1 MPMKRRLF
9 LLSAGLAAAGVSA
22 AASPLL
28 PLLARKP
35 GKGSTKGQPVLVLLE
50 LKGGNDGLNTVI
62 PYRDPA
68 YRSARPTLAIDD
80 GPLLGDDLILHP
92 ALSPLMGAW
101 GAKRLAFALGV
112 GWAKPNR
119 SHFRAQD
126 QWATGTLAGEGDGWF
141 ATAVARGQEQRSLVV
156 LGPSGSAA
164 LEGAGALNVQMD
176 PQAQQEAGRGRRNDP
191 LEPSRAGSNLIL
203 RRMLELEAAGNQEV
217 QRLSQSLAALPN
229 GLTLPRGSL
238 GQQVGLA
245 LRLIGSPDPPA
256 VIQIEPGGFAG
267 FDTHAQQLVRHGR
280 SLSQLGDALAAF
292 DQGLRLMTNRPQVSL
307 LAVSEF
313 GRRLQQNASGGTDHG
328 SASVAL
334 LLGDGVPHPFLGS
347 YPSLTD
353 LDERGDLV
361 PSFSPVQLY
370 DKMMVYS

>member
-1 MPMKRRLF
+1 MKRRLF

-28 PLLARKP
+28 PLLARRTAR
-35 GKGSTKGQPVLVLLE
+35 GSTKGQPVLVLLE

-68 YRSARPTLAIDD
+68 YRSARPTLAIND
-80 GPLLGDDLILHP
+80 GPLLGDDLMLHP

-112 GWAKPNR
+112 GWSEPSR

-126 QWATGTLAGEGDGWF
+126 QWATGTPAGQGDGWF
-141 ATAVARGQEQRSLVV
+141 ATAVASQELERSLVA

-164 LEGAGALNVQMD
+164 LEGSDVLSVQMN
-176 PQAQQEAGRGRRNDP
+176 PQGMREARQGNRDNS
-191 LEPSRAGSNLIL
+191 LHPSRAGANGIL
-203 RRMLELEAAGNQEV
+203 RRILELEAAGNQEV
-217 QRLSQSLAALPN
+217 QRLLQSLGPLPQ
-229 GLTLPRGSL
+229 GLDLPRGGL

-245 LRLIGSPDPPA
+245 LRLIGSPEPPA

-267 FDTHAQQLVRHGR
+267 FDTHAQQLPRHGR
-280 SLSQLGDALAAF
+280 SLTELGDALAAF
-292 DQGLRLMTNRPQVSL
+292 DQGLQLMSNRPQVTL

-313 GRRLQQNASGGTDHG
+313 GRRLQQNGSGGTDHG
-328 SASVAL
+328 SASVAV
-334 LLGDGVPHPFLGS
+334 LLGDAVPHPFLGS
-347 YPSLTD
+347 YPSLTE
-353 LDERGDLV
+353 LDGRGDLI
-361 PSFSPVQLY
+361 PSISPHDLY
-370 DKMMVYS
+370 AMVVST

>member
-9 LLSAGLAAAGVSA
+9 LLGAGLAAAGVSA

-28 PLLARKP
+28 PRLARRH
-35 GKGSTKGQPVLVLLE
+35 GKGSTTGQPVLVLLE

-68 YRSARPTLAIDD
+68 YRSARPTLAIND
-80 GPLLGDDLILHP
+80 GPLLGDDLMLHP
-92 ALSPLMGAW
+92 ALSPLMAAW

-112 GWAKPNR
+112 GWDKPSR

-126 QWATGTLAGEGDGWF
+126 QWATGTPAGEGDGWF
-141 ATAVARGQEQRSLVV
+141 ATAVARGQEQRSLVA

-164 LEGAGALNVQMD
+164 LEGAGALSVQMNPEVVQD
-176 PQAQQEAGRGRRNDP
+176 AGCNDP
-191 LEPSRAGSNLIL
+191 LEPSRARSNLIL
-203 RRMLELEAAGNQEV
+203 RRMLELEAAGNQEM
-217 QRLSQSLAALPN
+217 QRLLQSLAVLPN

-267 FDTHAQQLVRHGR
+267 FDTHAQQLPRHGR
-280 SLSQLGDALAAF
+280 SLAQLGEALAAF
-292 DQGLRLMTNRPQVSL
+292 DQGLRQMTNRPQVTL

-328 SASVAL
+328 SASVAMFV
-334 LLGDGVPHPFLGS
+334 GDGVPHPFLGS

-353 LDERGDLV
+353 LDERGDLT
-361 PSFSPVQLY
+361 PSLSPLQLY
-370 DKMMVYS
+370 DKVMLN